1 MTLKGQEAV
10 VAERRIYVVAGAV
23 MGGVWAWGS
32 GTPAWEHALRL
43 LALVVCA
50 GVLMSLAHRRRAR
63 LGRPVERRLHSGL
76 LVGKVLLVAAAL
88 LLDQLLGLWV
98 AEPSLITAFVLF
110 AGIAAGGPALYR
122 RLARDGG
129 GAGDGG
135 GAADGRPA
143 PSDRRVLSGADA
155 Q

>member
-1 MTLKGQEAV
+1 MR
-10 VAERRIYVVAGAV
+10 ERRIYAVAGVV

-50 GVLMSLAHRRRAR
+50 GALMALVHRRRAR
-63 LGRPVERRLHSGL
+63 LGRPVERRLHRGL
-76 LVGKVLLVAAAL
+76 LVGKVLLVGAAL

-98 AEPSLITAFVLF
+98 SEPSLITAGLLF
-110 AGIAAGGPALYR
+110 AGIAAGGPALHR
-122 RLARDGG
+122 RLARDGSG
-129 GAGDGG
+129 TGNRRA
-135 GAADGRPA
+135 A

-155 Q
+155 R

>member
-1 MTLKGQEAV
+1 M
-10 VAERRIYVVAGAV
+10 AERRIYVIAGAV

-32 GTPAWEHALRL
+32 DTPAWEHALRL
-43 LALVVCA
+43 LAIVVCA

-88 LLDQLLGLWV
+88 LLDQLLGLWFSD
-98 AEPSLITAFVLF
+98 PSLITAVVLF
-110 AGIAAGGPALYR
+110 AGIAAGGPALHR
-122 RLARDGG
+122 RLTRDGRG
-129 GAGDGG
+129 TGDP
-135 GAADGRPA
+135 RSA
-143 PSDRRVLSGADA
+143 PSDRRVLSGVDA